1 MEFTREI
8 IENLFENLNK
18 TPQSIREPNS
28 HGFEVYFKNNCGNSL
43 RIIFYRCGRVGFT
56 ASLNYLGYFDANDVK
71 FFDSINARS
80 WDIDRQSINFVVKVK
95 DKKELEEVTR
105 KAINKYFYC

>member
-18 TPQSIREPNS
+18 TPQSIRESNS
-28 HGFEVYFKNNCGNSL
+28 HGFEVHFENDYGNSL
-43 RIIFYRCGRVGFT
+43 RIIFYRFGCIGFT
-56 ASLNYLGYFDANDVK
+56 ASLDYLGYFDANDVK

>member
-28 HGFEVYFKNNCGNSL
+28 HGFEVHFENDYGNSL
-43 RIIFYRCGRVGFT
+43 RIIFYRCGSIGFT
-56 ASLNYLGYFDANDVK
+56 ASLDYLGYFDANDVK
-71 FFDSINARS
+71 FFDLINVAS
-80 WDIDRQSINFVVKVK
+80 WDIGRHSISFVVNVK
-95 DKKELEEVTR
+95 DEKELEDVTR
-105 KAINKYFYC
+105 KVIGKYFD